1 MIARPAPG
9 GATVLGWPVKEI
21 IDPGAVT
28 LGLPGNACVTK
39 THSKP
44 GTKDPQKSLFV
55 RIG

>member
-1 MIARPAPG
+1 MTPLPAPG
-9 GATVLGWPVKEI
+9 SAAILGLPVKEI
-21 IDPGAVT
+21 IDPGAVRPW
-28 LGLPGNACVTK
+28 LPGNACVTK

>member
-1 MIARPAPG
+1 MIPRPAPG
-9 GATVLGWPVKEI
+9 GAAALGLPVKEI
-21 IDPGAVT
+21 IDPGAVR
-28 LGLPGNACVTK
+28 LWLPGNVCVTK